1 MNDNK
6 IDVET
11 LLAAMDRCVNG
22 VGCDGCPMIQ
32 TLACETEI
40 MRLAA
45 AEIRRLTVE
54 NADLELIIELGKLRA
69 LPIAGWGG
77 PEGEYICTKC
87 GYKHDGEDEPP
98 FLCPGCGAICGQD
111 KKKRG

>member
-6 IDVET
+6 TDVET
-11 LLAAMDRCVNG
+11 LLAAMDHCVAG

-45 AEIRRLTVE
+45 AEIRRLRAE
-54 NADLELIIELGKLRA
+54 NEEIRLVYEMLKLRA
-69 LPIAGWGG
+69 RPVAGWGG

-87 GYKHDGEDEPP
+87 GYRHEGDDDPP
-98 FLCPGCGAICGQD
+98 FLCPGCGATCG
-111 KKKRG
+111 